1 MAQKKAEVEAEAEA
15 ETDAE
20 AETEVETE
28 AEAEVETEAEA
39 IPPLFLPQPI
49 IMHLII
55 NNPLKKQNYFG
66 IKLPNNLKFTYFLI
80 FQLILD
86 LYNF

>member
-1 MAQKKAEVEAEAEA
+1 MAQKKAEAEVEAEA

-20 AETEVETE
+20 AE
-28 AEAEVETEAEA
+28 AEAETEAEA
-39 IPPLFLPQPI
+39 IPLLFLPQPI